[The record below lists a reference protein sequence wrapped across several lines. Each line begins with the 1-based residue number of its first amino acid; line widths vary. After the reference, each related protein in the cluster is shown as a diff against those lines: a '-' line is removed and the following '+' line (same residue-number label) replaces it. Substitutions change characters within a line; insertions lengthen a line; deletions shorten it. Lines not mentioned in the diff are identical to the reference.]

1 MMTSEITD
9 KDREAEV
16 AAIVLDKLSDPR
28 NTNNGPTASVK
39 LAVSNVSFKRSLE
52 LRNIR
57 SKVNFLNPLIF
68 LSNSMKLTF
77 SC

>member
-1 MMTSEITD
+1 MMTSEIAN
-9 KDREAEV
+9 KDRKTEV
-16 AAIVLDKLSDPR
+16 AAIVVDKLSDPR

-39 LAVSNVSFKRSLE
+39 LAVSNVGFKRSLQ
-52 LRNIR
+52 LRNIW
-57 SKVNFLNPLIF
+57 SKVNFLNLLIF